1 MACRLWPVAYGYGSG
16 YGIRPLA
23 SGLLARGDGV
33 LLFWRME
40 LKRLESV

>member
-16 YGIRPLA
+16 YGIRPL
-23 SGLLARGDGV
+23 GGDGV